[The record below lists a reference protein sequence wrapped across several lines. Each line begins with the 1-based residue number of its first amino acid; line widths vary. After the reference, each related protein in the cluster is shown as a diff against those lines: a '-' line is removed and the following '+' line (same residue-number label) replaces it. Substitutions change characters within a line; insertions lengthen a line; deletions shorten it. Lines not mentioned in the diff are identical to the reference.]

1 MLGVGACGLRYTHRQ
16 DTVAA
21 PLGRNFEDLI
31 REPVWNLPMI
41 ERISLIQTPM
51 T

>member
-1 MLGVGACGLRYTHRQ
+1 MLGVGACGLRYTHRP

-21 PLGRNFEDLI
+21 PLGRKFEDLMGG
-31 REPVWNLPMI
+31 PVWNLPMI
-41 ERISLIQTPM
+41 ERISLIQTLM